1 MNRATLLHREPGG
14 PVPLSSFLVI
24 RQGNKAQQKKK
35 DLEQHW
41 GSCSGYAGG
50 EGLTAALP
58 DFMLS
63 WAGQGEVGSDLTA
76 EMRRVWHDWQRL

>member
-1 MNRATLLHREPGG
+1 MTRATK
-14 PVPLSSFLVI
+14 
-24 RQGNKAQQKKK
+24 QGLGNEAQQEKKHPQQ
-35 DLEQHW
+35 LW

-63 WAGQGEVGSDLTA
+63 WAGQGGVGSDLNA
-76 EMRRVWHDWQRL
+76 EMLA